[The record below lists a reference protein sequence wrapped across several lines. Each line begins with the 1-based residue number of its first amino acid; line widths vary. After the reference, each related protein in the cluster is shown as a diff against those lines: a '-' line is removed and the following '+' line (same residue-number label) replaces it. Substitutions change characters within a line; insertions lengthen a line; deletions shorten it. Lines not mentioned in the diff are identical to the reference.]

1 MTTYDQII
9 TPADWLCAS
18 CGQPRAAHAC
28 LFGFQRRKIQFAAML
43 RVRNEARWIEEVI
56 RSIMPL
62 CERIFVMDDHST
74 DNTVAILESLR
85 YVTVEK
91 DLDRRHVEQV
101 TIFQSPFDGLNE
113 SRDKNW
119 LYDQILRE
127 CEPEWIL
134 CIDGD
139 EVLEQNGPDIIR
151 KLASTP
157 HGRTTLHDSF
167 KLAIAF
173 LWDSP
178 RQWRTD
184 RIYGDFWRPSLFR
197 PFIPNPDRPD
207 DLKIAQEF
215 RFKAT
220 PFGRHVN
227 SDQPNLHC
235 SSVPQRRIHGAKML
249 PVRLKHYGY
258 MSRADRIGKLDY
270 YTSID
275 WKNEAE
281 DGYRHMCQG
290 DSPTLPELPR
300 VQDLLAR
307 GLLNAADLDHI
318 LNVPSEA
325 TLVHAGP
332 LKLEPWDEAKPWTM
346 SDWAKGQNA

>member
-1 MTTYDQII
+1 MI
-9 TPADWLCAS
+9 
-18 CGQPRAAHAC
+18 RA
-28 LFGFQRRKIQFAAML
+28 K
-43 RVRNEARWIEEVI
+43 NESRWIEEVI

-62 CERIFVMDDHST
+62 CERIYVMDDHST

-91 DLDRRHVEQV
+91 DLDRRHVEVV
-101 TIFQSPFDGLNE
+101 TVLPSPFTGLNE

-119 LYDQILRE
+119 LYDQILLE

-139 EVLEQNGPDIIR
+139 EVLEKNGPHLIR
-151 KLASTP
+151 TRCGAAP
-157 HGRTTLHDSF
+157 YIDSF
-167 KLAIAF
+167 RLAIAF

-178 RQWRTD
+178 NRWRTD

-197 PFIPNPDRPD
+197 PFIPDPEKPD
-207 DLKIAQEF
+207 DLLVAKEF

-220 PFGRHVN
+220 PFGRHVG

-235 SSVPQRRIHGAKML
+235 SSVPQRRIHGSKML

-258 MSRADRIGKLDY
+258 MDRADRVRKLDY

-281 DGYRHMCQG
+281 DCYRHMTQG
-290 DSPTLPELPR
+290 DFPQVLELPK
-300 VQDLLAR
+300 VQDLFHR
-307 GLLNAADLDHI
+307 GILNQADIDRI
-318 LNVPSEA
+318 LNVPPEA
-325 TLVHAGP
+325 TLLHAGP
-332 LKLEPWDEAKPWTM
+332 LKLEPWDESKPWQM
-346 SDWAKGQNA
+346 SDWAKGQG